1 MNGFDLIT
9 ALCMG
14 IGLSAAAG
22 FRVFLPPFMLSI
34 LMRTSLIEVNLDG
47 TEFEF
52 FDSNIS
58 IFLLGIA
65 TTSEFFGYYV
75 PWIDNLLDTIASPAS
90 VFAGFL
96 MTMMVLEGNTD
107 PIFQW
112 VLAIIAGGGVSGV
125 IQGTTVVT
133 RAASTFM
140 TAGLGNPVIATGEN
154 FATVILTILALLF
167 PIIACLIVIILI
179 YYGLNKLIT
188 NKKEKKPIIN

>member
-1 MNGFDLIT
+1 MDEFDLIT

-14 IGLSAAAG
+14 VGLSAAAG
-22 FRVFLPPFMLSI
+22 FRVFLPPFILSI
-34 LMRTSLIEVNLDG
+34 LMRSSLIDLNLDG
-47 TEFEF
+47 TDFEI

-65 TTSEFFGYYV
+65 TISEFFGYYV

-112 VLAIIAGGGVSGV
+112 ILAIIAGGGVTGV
-125 IQGTTVVT
+125 IQGMTVAT
-133 RAASTFM
+133 RATSTFM

-154 FATVILTILALLF
+154 FATIILTILALLF

-179 YYGLNKLIT
+179 CYGLSKLRNNIKKNKPLI
-188 NKKEKKPIIN
+188 N

>member
-1 MNGFDLIT
+1 
-9 ALCMG
+9 
-14 IGLSAAAG
+14 
-22 FRVFLPPFMLSI
+22 
-34 LMRTSLIEVNLDG
+34 
-47 TEFEF
+47 
-52 FDSNIS
+52 
-58 IFLLGIA
+58 
-65 TTSEFFGYYV
+65 
-75 PWIDNLLDTIASPAS
+75 
-90 VFAGFL
+90 
-96 MTMMVLEGNTD
+96 
-107 PIFQW
+107 
-112 VLAIIAGGGVSGV
+112 V

>member
-1 MNGFDLIT
+1 MDEFDLIT

-14 IGLSAAAG
+14 VGLSAAAG
-22 FRVFLPPFMLSI
+22 FRVFLPPFMLSV
-34 LMRTSLIEVNLDG
+34 LMRTSLIDVNLDG
-47 TEFEF
+47 TEFEI

-65 TTSEFFGYYV
+65 TISEFLGYYV

-90 VFAGFL
+90 VLAGFL

-107 PIFQW
+107 PIIQW
-112 VLAIIAGGGVSGV
+112 ILAIIAGGGVSGV
-125 IQGTTVVT
+125 IQGATVAT

-140 TAGLGNPVIATGEN
+140 TAGLGNPVIATSEN
-154 FATVILTILALLF
+154 LATIILTILALIF

-179 YYGLNKLIT
+179 CYVLSKLKNKRKEDTTLI
-188 NKKEKKPIIN
+188 N